1 MKRRD
6 FIKGG
11 LGAGVALTALPALG
25 ATSARALA
33 WSPSLQAMQKMAAG
47 TDKIFVLIQLDGG
60 NDGLNT
66 VVPYSNQ
73 LYHDARSTLAFG
85 ESDVLKINDGLGWH
99 PRLTDFNRLFN
110 EEKLALVQG
119 VTYPNPNRS
128 HFRGTDIWNTASD
141 SDVFLSTGWIGRYL
155 EAVNPEFPTVLPP
168 DPLAIQVGTNS
179 SLSFLSSKGN
189 TGIIFR
195 NYQEFID
202 IASGEGVTYPS
213 SPDTPAGH
221 ELDYI
226 RSVAEASRLYAD
238 RVQVAA
244 DNGQNSPSIVY
255 PETGLANSLKTVA
268 HMISGGLQTQFY
280 LVSLRGF
287 DTHALQL
294 NAHDNLMN
302 ELNGAVNAFMEDI
315 NAQGF
320 GDKVAGMTFSEFGRR
335 VNENGSQGT
344 DHGAAAPLF
353 VFGNKVIGNTI
364 HGEDPD
370 LVNLDSRGDLTM
382 QFDYRQVYASALA
395 QWFLSP
401 KNEIEQ
407 ILMGEFETIKLFDT
421 ASSVDGFGLAS
432 DVESR
437 VYPNPFRSQTVIEY
451 SLPESA
457 DVIIEIVDVKG
468 NVVAAQ
474 RMGRQDLGVHRMELR
489 LPESVAGTYFYR
501 IHADRRRVVGSLQKV
516 Q

>member
-11 LGAGVALTALPALG
+11 IGAGVALTALPAIG
-25 ATSARALA
+25 ASSARALA
-33 WSPSLQAMQKMAAG
+33 YSPSLQAMQKMAAG

-66 VVPYSNQ
+66 IVPYADQ

-85 ESDVLKINDGLGWH
+85 ESDVIKIDNGLGWH
-99 PRLTDFNRLFN
+99 PRLTDFDRLFN
-110 EEKLALVQG
+110 ESKLSIVQG

-155 EAVNPEFPTVLPP
+155 EIVNPEFPDVLPP
-168 DPLAIQVGTNS
+168 DPLAIQVGSNT

-189 TGIIFR
+189 TGIIFQ

-202 IASGEGVTYPS
+202 VASGEGVTYPD

-238 RVQVAA
+238 RVKDAA
-244 DNGQNSPSIVY
+244 ELGQNAPSITY
-255 PETGLANSLKTVA
+255 PETGLANALKTVA

-294 NAHDNLMN
+294 TAHDNLMN
-302 ELNGAVNAFMEDI
+302 ELNGAVNAFMNDI

-353 VFGNKVIGNTI
+353 VFGNKVLGQSI
-364 HGEDPD
+364 HGANPD

-401 KNEIEQ
+401 QSEIEQ
-407 ILMGEFETIKLFDT
+407 VLMGEFNTIKLFET
-421 ASSVDGFGLAS
+421 ISSVDDFGLAN

-437 VYPNPFRSQTVIEY
+437 AYPNPFLSQTVIEY

-457 DVIIEIVDVKG
+457 DVLLEIVDVKG
-468 NVVAAQ
+468 NSIATKRV
-474 RMGRQDLGVHRMELR
+474 GRQQVGVHRVELR
-489 LPESVAGTYFYR
+489 LPDMPAGTYFYR